1 MTASVKDAI
10 EKIYNSDIFD
20 EELYFENKR
29 LW

>member
-1 MTASVKDAI
+1 MTANVKNSI

-29 LW
+29 L